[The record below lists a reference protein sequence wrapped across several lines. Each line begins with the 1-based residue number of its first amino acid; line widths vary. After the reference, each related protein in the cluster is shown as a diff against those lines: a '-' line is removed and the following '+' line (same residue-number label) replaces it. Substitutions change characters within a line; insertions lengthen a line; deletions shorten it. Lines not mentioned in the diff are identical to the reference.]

1 MAIPMQHIWGTSPT
15 TLELT
20 TMIHNIHTVTQIFT
34 LQTIKPLLATAPC
47 TTHSTAYKIIIVSHM
62 TLHVS
67 LSGTLAVK
75 CAHCAFCLN
84 QQPHQPIITHTTAQQ
99 SCILQS

>member
-1 MAIPMQHIWGTSPT
+1 MATPMQHIWGTSPT

-47 TTHSTAYKIIIVSHM
+47 TTHSTA
-62 TLHVS
+62 
-67 LSGTLAVK
+67 
-75 CAHCAFCLN
+75 
-84 QQPHQPIITHTTAQQ
+84 
-99 SCILQS
+99 